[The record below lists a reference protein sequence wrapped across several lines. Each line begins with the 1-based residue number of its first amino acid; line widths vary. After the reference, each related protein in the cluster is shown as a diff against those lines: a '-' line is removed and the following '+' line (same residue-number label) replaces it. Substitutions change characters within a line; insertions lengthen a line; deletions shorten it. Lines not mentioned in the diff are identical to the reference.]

1 MRDIARRRNRARAQS
16 KRVDARVRTQG
27 YLSLWVTL
35 WGAAAFAA
43 LLASYT
49 AFRPVRDALILDSNP
64 DQLPWV
70 FVGTFVAV
78 SVLSPVWS
86 AMLARWPRRRVIP
99 LAYHVFALC
108 AFGFFLLKRADVSPL
123 MVGRVFYVWSG
134 VFNFFVVSVLWSL
147 FADLLG
153 PGTARR
159 LYGPI
164 AAGGTV
170 GTFVGPLLTKAL
182 VGTIG
187 VPGVLLMSAVLL
199 EVALVCI
206 YQVRRTGAKLARE
219 DAARGEREMAGEAD
233 ADAPV
238 GGGAFT
244 GIARV
249 IRTPYLAAIVGY
261 VLCTAF
267 LATFLYFRQ
276 ADIVREAIT
285 SRNARTEYFATI
297 DLWVAGVTLVFQT
310 LIARPA
316 LGWFGPGVVLCV
328 LPIVQLVGLSVVVAA
343 PSLAT
348 LAVVQVLGRS
358 ATHGLTRPS
367 RELLFTVV
375 SRDDKYR
382 AKNAIDTIGYRLGD
396 MLSGWL
402 NTGLIA
408 LAGLAAVVGAAI
420 PIVAVW
426 LGLAVILGVGFRRR
440 AAQEVPSS

>member
-1 MRDIARRRNRARAQS
+1 MHDRARRRDPGRAESNR
-16 KRVDARVRTQG
+16 VEARVRTQ
-27 YLSLWVTL
+27 LFVTV
-35 WGAAAFAA
+35 WGAGAFAA
-43 LLASYT
+43 LLAASS
-49 AFRPVRDALILDSNP
+49 AFRPVRDTLILDGNP
-64 DQLPWV
+64 DQIPWV
-70 FVGTFVAV
+70 FVGTFVTIC
-78 SVLSPVWS
+78 VLSPVWS
-86 AMLARWPRRRVIP
+86 ALLARWPRRRVIP

-108 AFGFFLLKRADVSPL
+108 LFAFFLLKRAEVSPL
-123 MVGRVFYVWSG
+123 MVGRVFYVWSA

-159 LYGPI
+159 LFGPI

-170 GTFVGPLLTKAL
+170 GTFVGPLLTRAL

-187 VPGVLLMSAVLL
+187 VPGVLLMSALLL
-199 EVALVCI
+199 EVALVGI
-206 YQVRRTGAKLARE
+206 HQVRRTGAELARE
-219 DAARGEREMAGEAD
+219 DAARYAQENAGQAD

-249 IRTPYLAAIVGY
+249 LRTPYLAAIVGY

-276 ADIVREAIT
+276 VDIVRNAI
-285 SRNARTEYFATI
+285 SDRNARTEYFATI
-297 DLWVAGVTLVFQT
+297 DLWVAGVTFVFQT

-316 LGWFGPGVVLCV
+316 IGWFGPGVVLCV
-328 LPIVQLVGLSVVVAA
+328 LPIVQLVGLSVVFAA

-348 LAVVQVLGRS
+348 LAVVQTLGRS
-358 ATHGLTRPS
+358 ATHGFTRPS

-408 LAGLAAVVGAAI
+408 LAGVGAVVGAAI

-426 LGLAVILGVGFRRR
+426 LGLAVILGAGFRRR
-440 AAQEVPSS
+440 VTQETPSP

>member
-1 MRDIARRRNRARAQS
+1 ME
-16 KRVDARVRTQG
+16 ARVRTQ
-27 YLSLWVTL
+27 LLVTL
-35 WGAAAFAA
+35 SGAAAFAA
-43 LLASYT
+43 LLAAYS
-49 AFRPVRDALILDSNP
+49 AFRPVRDTLILDSNP

-70 FVGTFVAV
+70 FVGTFVTI

-86 AMLARWPRRRVIP
+86 ALLARWPRRRLIP
-99 LAYHVFALC
+99 LTYHVFALC
-108 AFGFFLLKRADVSPL
+108 LFGFFLLKRADVSPI
-123 MVGRVFYVWSG
+123 MVGRVFYVWSA
-134 VFNFFVVSVLWSL
+134 VFNFFAVSVLWSL

-187 VPGVLLMSAVLL
+187 AAGVLLMSALLL

-206 YQVRRTGAKLARE
+206 LLVRRTGAKLARE
-219 DAARGEREMAGEAD
+219 DAARGVRDTGEAD
-233 ADAPV
+233 TEVLV

-244 GIARV
+244 GIAQVLRS
-249 IRTPYLAAIVGY
+249 PYLAAIVGY

-267 LATFLYFRQ
+267 LATFLYLRQ
-276 ADIVREAIT
+276 AEIVRDAISNRT
-285 SRNARTEYFATI
+285 ARTEYLANI
-297 DLWVAGVTLVFQT
+297 ELWVAGITFVLQT

-316 LGWFGPGVVLCV
+316 IGWFGPGAVLCV

-348 LAVVQVLGRS
+348 LAVVQSLGRS
-358 ATHGLTRPS
+358 STHGLTRPS

-375 SRDDKYR
+375 SRNDKYR

-408 LAGLAAVVGAAI
+408 LAGVAAVVGAAI

-440 AAQEVPSS
+440 VTQETPSP